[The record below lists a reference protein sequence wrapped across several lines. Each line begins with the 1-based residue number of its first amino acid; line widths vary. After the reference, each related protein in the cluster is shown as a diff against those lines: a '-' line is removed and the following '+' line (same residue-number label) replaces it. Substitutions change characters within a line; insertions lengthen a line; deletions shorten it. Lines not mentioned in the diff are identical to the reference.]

1 MSYPEDAHVLA
12 IWLRLQAW
20 SPDLPGAAFPFTA
33 RLAAENGW
41 SAAHTLRVVQEYRRF
56 ALLAV
61 ISPQTMTP
69 SDAVD
74 QAWHLHLTCT
84 RAYWEDFCPRVL
96 GAPLHH
102 EPTRG
107 GPSED
112 AHYRQT
118 YEATLRRYREV
129 FGMAPPED
137 LWPDPEQRFAVRQRR
152 VDLRRHWILP
162 HPMTL
167 AARATA
173 TGRPAVTVVVVASL
187 VVAGCAG
194 VFNERIAS
202 SPSAAAFL
210 NFYLLLCVLAFA
222 LAFRLRRQV
231 LTPDADATG
240 LLTRQPD
247 LYELAWLARG
257 DEGVLQTVVA
267 GMYQSGA
274 VTLGARKGTFALA
287 ATLDARAHAVEHAF
301 AADLRNG
308 VLPVGGGPHLR
319 AAIADLRA
327 GLQGCRLTPPDAE
340 LRTVTRNTLRILG
353 GVLAI
358 GALRVAYGLGRHHPV
373 GFLVAMMLL
382 MVLAMV
388 PLALLRPRANAAGR
402 RAVALARARWQAG
415 GSIRAADARLP
426 LAMALFGTAV
436 LSGPAFAALRAS
448 VAAIT
453 PTGGVGGGDTD
464 SSSGSSG
471 CGGGGCGGGGCGG

>member
-1 MSYPEDAHVLA
+1 MAYPEDAHVLA

-20 SPDLPGAAFPFTA
+20 SPDLAGAAFPFSA

-41 SAAHTLRVVQEYRRF
+41 SAAHTQRVIQEYRRF

-107 GPSED
+107 GPRED
-112 AHYRQT
+112 ARYRQT

-129 FGMAPPED
+129 FGMAPPGD
-137 LWPDPEQRFAVRQRR
+137 LWPDPDQRFAVRQIR
-152 VDLRRHWILP
+152 VDRRRHWVLP
-162 HPMTL
+162 QPMTL
-167 AARATA
+167 AARAVA
-173 TGRPAVTVVVVASL
+173 TGRPAVMAVVAASL
-187 VVAGCAG
+187 VVAGCVG
-194 VFNERIAS
+194 VFDDHIAS

-222 LAFRLRRQV
+222 LALHLRRQS
-231 LTPDADATG
+231 LTPDGDATG

-267 GMYQSGA
+267 GLYQSGA
-274 VTLGARKGTFALA
+274 ITLGARKGTFALA
-287 ATLDARAHAVEHAF
+287 TALDARAHAVEHAF
-301 AADLRNG
+301 AADLKDG
-308 VLPVGGGPHLR
+308 VLPVGGGRALRGAMAALR
-319 AAIADLRA
+319 AS
-327 GLQGCRLTPPDAE
+327 LQGRGLTPADGS

-353 GVLAI
+353 GVLAV

-373 GFLVAMMLL
+373 GFLLAMMLL

-402 RAVALARARWQAG
+402 RAVALARASWQAG

-436 LSGPAFAALRAS
+436 LSDPAFAALRAS

-453 PTGGVGGGDTD
+453 PTGGVGGGDT
-464 SSSGSSG
+464 SSSG